1 MENIIIWISGALFL
15 GHFCKI
21 LTIPVLIGF
30 ILSGYIFSFLDYAD
44 YNNTLEIPSK
54 IGIDLLLF
62 SIGLHINP
70 RRIFNLGYIS
80 IVLLHTISVAVIY
93 FFLINL
99 DIVLEVK
106 IILCLALTFS
116 STIIASKSLEE
127 RK

>member
-30 ILSGYIFSFLDYAD
+30 ILSGYIFSLLDYVD
-44 YNNTLEIPSK
+44 YNNILEIPSK

-70 RRIFNLGYIS
+70 LRVFNLGYTS
-80 IVLLHTISVAVIY
+80 IVLLHTIFVATIY
-93 FFLINL
+93 FFLTNYYFNIFMF
-99 DIVLEVK
+99 VF
-106 IILCLALTFS
+106 C
-116 STIIASKSLEE
+116 
-127 RK
+127 